1 MEVRMECFICGT
13 ESSEVL
19 PLGDYKQL
27 ACPECGEYK
36 ISDTAIQTMNNN
48 NYKFDVDLARRWL
61 AMHLGTG
68 EIPLINS
75 DRAASLI

>member
-1 MEVRMECFICGT
+1 MECFICGT
-13 ESSEVL
+13 ESSEV
-19 PLGDYKQL
+19 PSSGDYTRL

-36 ISDTAIQTMNNN
+36 ISDTAIQTMKNN
-48 NYKFDVDLARRWL
+48 NYKLDVDLARRWL

-68 EIPLINS
+68 EIPLINA